1 MGKDMDADWSFNIG
15 DSSARNTVPPDEVRL
30 PVEQAAGDLR
40 QAMEACRRAALEL
53 GAAVRRSSQAG
64 YGTSWMLEAAGLNS
78 ADLERV
84 LQGEELF

>member
-1 MGKDMDADWSFNIG
+1 MDADWSFNID
-15 DSSARNTVPPDEVRL
+15 DSSSHHAAPPDEVRQ
-30 PVEQAAGDLR
+30 PVEQAANDLR

-84 LQGEELF
+84 LRGEELF